1 MALQSPLFPIDQP
14 VMPEDRQIGRQPS
27 IDLLERRVEG
37 AVHQWLIGPRR
48 IGKTSV
54 AKAVLARLRANEAV
68 ALDVD
73 LSKIGVATPEGLAGE
88 IARQAQ
94 AAHVGAHRA
103 RRRLLGLA
111 SRQAP
116 EAKRLGEALQSLGF
130 KDEGD
135 ALAAVSAL
143 LAGADAGEPGLGGVL
158 EALALHARAS
168 GRRVFLLLDEVHL
181 LAELAHCEEQLA
193 GWAREPDVPIV
204 LVLAGSEES
213 AVQALRDPGRPLAP
227 VGQELH
233 LADIATEDWL
243 HGLRR
248 RFEEAS
254 VNVSPGEVLAIVEA
268 SDGHPRR
275 TMLIATLVHS
285 AALEQ
290 PDRTATTALVEL
302 AIQDAKGDRAWT

>member
-1 MALQSPLFPIDQP
+1 MTLQSPLFPIDQP

-27 IDLLERRVEG
+27 IDLLQHRVEG

-54 AKAVLARLRANEAV
+54 AKAVLARLRAKDLV

-73 LSKIGVATPEGLAGE
+73 LSKIDIATPQGLAGE

-94 AAHVGAHRA
+94 AAHVGAQRA
-103 RRRLLGLA
+103 RRRLLT
-111 SRQAP
+111 RQAP
-116 EAKRLGEALQSLGF
+116 EAKRLGEALTSLGF
-130 KDEGD
+130 KDEGE

-158 EALALHARAS
+158 EALAVHARAS

-181 LAELAHCEEQLA
+181 LAGLPHCEEELA
-193 GWAREPDVPIV
+193 AWARKADIPIV
-204 LVLAGSEES
+204 LILAGSEES
-213 AVQALRDPGRPLAP
+213 AVRALRDSGRPLAP
-227 VGQELH
+227 VGQEFH
-233 LADIATEDWL
+233 LPDIATEDWL

-248 RFEEAS
+248 RFGEAA
-254 VNVSPGEVLAIVEA
+254 VVIADEQLFAVVEA

-275 TMLIATLVHS
+275 TMLIAAYAHS
-285 AALEQ
+285 AAVAQ
-290 PDRTATTALVEL
+290 PDRTATAALVEL
-302 AIQDAKGDRAWT
+302 AIQDARGDRAWT